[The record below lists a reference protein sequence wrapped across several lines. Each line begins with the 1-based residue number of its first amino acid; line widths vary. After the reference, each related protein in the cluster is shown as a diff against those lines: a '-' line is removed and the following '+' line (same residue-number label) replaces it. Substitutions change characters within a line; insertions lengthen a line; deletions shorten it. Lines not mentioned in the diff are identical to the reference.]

1 MADNIFLTACE
12 KAVNAAAGR
21 PLTDEEMQ
29 SLFNNMDDTIARIKA
44 ENAAISNEGAALQA
58 AEELMK
64 SERLAKAIET
74 QQKLINLRIYK
85 KHSAFLNNTRFG
97 KGEADRPDITLSSI
111 LVGRNEYAAGT
122 RESVAREQE
131 QLSGKYN
138 GGFFHDI
145 DKTGY
150 EKAFSSGE
158 YDLDIARAIDRMG
171 RRESTDGL
179 PKEAIALGKVIMKWN
194 EVTRLDKNRAGAWV
208 GKLAGYI
215 TRQSHDMYKIRAAG
229 YEGWRDFILPRLD
242 DGTFEGIAN
251 REEYLQNV
259 YNNLASGTHLTY
271 KPDSEWLKGFKGG
284 GSNIA
289 KRASQERELIFK
301 PGGDAW
307 FEYNKLYGAGN
318 IRESVIAS
326 LDSAAKTTGLMRV
339 LGTNPEHMFQRL
351 FDDQLQRI
359 KKTNNPAAVAD
370 FNGQF
375 RMLKQQLDEVMGLTN
390 IPGNATLA
398 KMGASIRA
406 VEGMT
411 KLGSA
416 TLSSLNDIG
425 NMSMEM
431 RYQGMNIYEAM
442 SKNLVAKLQGYS
454 SEEKKEILSYMGIGF
469 DAVRNEVISKFSGDT
484 SVPGKIAR
492 LQQKFFKYNLLNWWT
507 ENGRSGAGLIMSNWM
522 ARNAGSEF
530 SKLNP
535 ELRRVLEISGIG
547 EHEWSVF
554 RNMQMDELNG
564 NSHMTPNGVQFIP
577 DHDIEKYLAT
587 QNIKASS
594 AAIANAR
601 ETLAG
606 KLRGYYLDRIQVAM
620 SEPGA
625 RTNALIKFGTVPGT
639 PVGEAV
645 RMMMQFKSFTA
656 SFMQNTLGRE
666 LYGRGYTPAAL
677 GQSKLP
683 ALAKAMF
690 AGNGEWQGFAQLFVW
705 MTAFGY
711 LSMQA
716 KLMAKGQT
724 PRPLDHK
731 SVMAAMAQGGG
742 AGLMGDFLF
751 GEYNRFGGGMAS
763 SLSGPFVGDVDQLRN
778 LYLQARDGDAKAG
791 DFLRFGINHTPFL
804 NLLGVRQ
811 GMDYLIL
818 NRMQEWL
825 SPGSLE
831 RYEQRVQ
838 KDQGNTF
845 MLPPSQFMLGK

>member
-1 MADNIFLTACE
+1 MANEFLTQCE
-12 KAVNAAAGR
+12 MTVNTAAGR
-21 PLTDEEMQ
+21 KLSEHEMESLVRDMNDTTNRILAGNEALTLEE
-29 SLFNNMDDTIARIKA
+29 
-44 ENAAISNEGAALQA
+44 AAMRAAQQLGDREQ
-58 AEELMK
+58 
-64 SERLAKAIET
+64 LAKVIEARNKAI
-74 QQKLINLRIYK
+74 
-85 KHSAFLNNTRFG
+85 NTRIAAQRL
-97 KGEADRPDITLSSI
+97 GELRRTWKDRPDIGLEAI
-111 LVGRNEYAAGT
+111 LVGRNDARTGS
-122 RESVAREQE
+122 RRSVSSEVA
-131 QLSGKYN
+131 QLRGKYHAGIN
-138 GGFFHDI
+138 YDFDQAGLVKFI
-145 DKTGY
+145 
-150 EKAFSSGE
+150 ASGSNDRE
-158 YDLDIARAIDRMG
+158 IADAMWRIG
-171 RRESTDGL
+171 RGQKTDGMT
-179 PKEAIALGKVIMKWN
+179 PQSVSAAKIIMKWQ
-194 EVTRLDKNRAGAWV
+194 ETARVDENRAGAWI
-208 GKLAGYI
+208 GKMPGYI
-215 TRQSHDMYKIRAAG
+215 VRQSHDILKIRAAG
-229 YEGWRDFILPRLD
+229 YESWRNAILPRLD
-242 DGTFEGIAN
+242 DVTFDGITDREGFL
-251 REEYLQNV
+251 RGV
-259 YNNLASGTHLTY
+259 YDGLASGVHLTSE
-271 KPDSEWLKGFKGG
+271 KPDWMNGFKG
-284 GSNIA
+284 SANAA

-359 KKTNNPAAVAD
+359 KKTNDPAAVAD
-370 FNGQF
+370 LNGQF

-406 VEGMT
+406 IEGMT

-535 ELRRVLEISGIG
+535 ELRRVLEISGVG

-564 NSHMTPNGVQFIP
+564 NNHMTPNGVQFIP
-577 DHDIEKYLAT
+577 DPDIEKYLAT
-587 QNIKASS
+587 QNIKASA

-666 LYGRGYTPAAL
+666 LYGRGYTPAVL
-677 GQSKLP
+677 GQSKFP
-683 ALAKAMF
+683 ALAKAIF

-763 SLSGPFVGDVDQLRN
+763 SLAGPFVGDVDQLRN

>member
-1 MADNIFLTACE
+1 
-12 KAVNAAAGR
+12 
-21 PLTDEEMQ
+21 
-29 SLFNNMDDTIARIKA
+29 
-44 ENAAISNEGAALQA
+44 
-58 AEELMK
+58 
-64 SERLAKAIET
+64 
-74 QQKLINLRIYK
+74 
-85 KHSAFLNNTRFG
+85 
-97 KGEADRPDITLSSI
+97 
-111 LVGRNEYAAGT
+111 
-122 RESVAREQE
+122 
-131 QLSGKYN
+131 
-138 GGFFHDI
+138 
-145 DKTGY
+145 
-150 EKAFSSGE
+150 
-158 YDLDIARAIDRMG
+158 
-171 RRESTDGL
+171 
-179 PKEAIALGKVIMKWN
+179 
-194 EVTRLDKNRAGAWV
+194 
-208 GKLAGYI
+208 
-215 TRQSHDMYKIRAAG
+215 
-229 YEGWRDFILPRLD
+229 
-242 DGTFEGIAN
+242 
-251 REEYLQNV
+251 
-259 YNNLASGTHLTY
+259 
-271 KPDSEWLKGFKGG
+271 
-284 GSNIA
+284 
-289 KRASQERELIFK
+289 
-301 PGGDAW
+301 
-307 FEYNKLYGAGN
+307 
-318 IRESVIAS
+318 
-326 LDSAAKTTGLMRV
+326 
-339 LGTNPEHMFQRL
+339 
-351 FDDQLQRI
+351 
-359 KKTNNPAAVAD
+359 
-370 FNGQF
+370 
-375 RMLKQQLDEVMGLTN
+375 
-390 IPGNATLA
+390 
-398 KMGASIRA
+398 
-406 VEGMT
+406 
-411 KLGSA
+411 
-416 TLSSLNDIG
+416 
-425 NMSMEM
+425 
-431 RYQGMNIYEAM
+431 
-442 SKNLVAKLQGYS
+442 
-454 SEEKKEILSYMGIGF
+454 
-469 DAVRNEVISKFSGDT
+469 
-484 SVPGKIAR
+484 
-492 LQQKFFKYNLLNWWT
+492 
-507 ENGRSGAGLIMSNWM
+507 MSNWM

-577 DHDIEKYLAT
+577 NHDIEKYLAT

-677 GQSKLP
+677 GQRKFP

-690 AGNGEWQGFAQLFVW
+690 AGNGEWQGFAQLFIW

-716 KLMAKGQT
+716 KLMVKGQT

-731 SVMAAMAQGGG
+731 SVMAAMVQGGG

-763 SLSGPFVGDVDQLRN
+763 SLAGPFVGDVDQLRN

>member
-1 MADNIFLTACE
+1 MASNIFLTACE
-12 KAVNAAAGR
+12 KVVNTAAGR
-21 PLTDEEMQ
+21 TLSDDEMQ
-29 SLFNNMDDTIARIKA
+29 GLFNSMDDTITRIKA
-44 ENAAISNEGAALQA
+44 ENAALTNEEAALLA
-58 AEELMK
+58 ADALTK
-64 SERLAKAIET
+64 SEKLAKTIET
-74 QQKLINLRIYK
+74 QQKLINLRVYK
-85 KHSAFLNNTRFG
+85 KHSTFLNNTRFG
-97 KGEADRPDITLSSI
+97 KGNADRPDIALSSI

-122 RESVAREQE
+122 RESVAREQG

-145 DKTGY
+145 DATGH
-150 EKAFSSGE
+150 EKAFASGE

-171 RRESTDGL
+171 RGESTSGL
-179 PKEAIALGKVIMKWN
+179 PEEAVALGKVIMKWN

-208 GKLAGYI
+208 GKLPGYI
-215 TRQSHDMYKIRAAG
+215 TRQSHDMYKIRGAG
-229 YEGWRDFILPRLD
+229 YEEWRDFILPRLD
-242 DGTFEGIAN
+242 DSTFEGITN
-251 REEYLQNV
+251 RDEYLQNV
-259 YNNLASGTHLTY
+259 YTNLASGTHLTHR
-271 KPDSEWLKGFKGG
+271 PASEWMKGFKGG
-284 GSNIA
+284 GANIA

-301 PGGDAW
+301 SGGDAW

-359 KKTNNPAAVAD
+359 KNTSDPAAVAD
-370 FNGQF
+370 LNGRF
-375 RMLKQQLDEVMGLTN
+375 RMLKQQLDEVMGLAN

-398 KMGASIRA
+398 HWGAGIRA
-406 VEGMT
+406 VEDMT
-411 KLGSA
+411 KLGGA

-425 NMSMEM
+425 NISMEM
-431 RYQGMNIYEAM
+431 RYQGMNIYEALG
-442 SKNLVAKLQGYS
+442 KNLSAKMQGYS
-454 SEEKKEILSYMGIGF
+454 SEEKKEILRYIGIGF
-469 DAVRNEVISKFSGDT
+469 DTIRNETIARFSGDT
-484 SVPGKIAR
+484 SVPGKLSR
-492 LQQKFFKYNLLNWWT
+492 MQQKFFKYNLLNWWT
-507 ENGRSGAGLIMSNWM
+507 ENGRAGAGLIMSNWM

-530 SKLNP
+530 SKLGS

-547 EHEWSVF
+547 EHEWAVL
-554 RNMQMDELNG
+554 RNMRMDELNG
-564 NSHMTPNGVQFIP
+564 NRHLTPNGVQFIP
-577 DHDIEKYLAT
+577 DTEIEKYLAT
-587 QNIKASS
+587 QNIKPGA

-601 ETLAG
+601 ESLAG

-625 RTNALIKFGTVPGT
+625 RTRALTKFGTLPGT

-666 LYGRGYTPAAL
+666 LFGRGYTPAAL
-677 GQSKLP
+677 GQNKFP

-705 MTAFGY
+705 MTALGY
-711 LSMQA
+711 LSMQV

-724 PRPLDHK
+724 PRPMDHK
-731 SVMAAMAQGGG
+731 TVMAAMAQGGG

-763 SLSGPFVGDVDQLRN
+763 SMAGPFVGDIDQLRN

-838 KDQGNTF
+838 KAQGNTF

>member
-1 MADNIFLTACE
+1 MAENIFLTACE
-12 KAVNAAAGR
+12 KTVNSAAGR
-21 PLTDEEMQ
+21 TLSDDEMQ
-29 SLFNNMDDTIARIKA
+29 ALFNDMDDTIARIKA
-44 ENAAISNEGAALQA
+44 ENASLSNEGAALQA
-58 AEELMK
+58 AEELIK
-64 SERLAKAIET
+64 GEKLAKAIEA

-85 KHSAFLNNTRFG
+85 KHSSFLNNTRY
-97 KGEADRPDITLSSI
+97 GEGQTDRPDISLSAI

-122 RESVAREQE
+122 RESVAREQG
-131 QLSGKYN
+131 QLDGKYN

-145 DKTGY
+145 GKTGF
-150 EKAFSSGE
+150 EKEFASGE

-171 RRESTDGL
+171 RGEAVDGL
-179 PKEAIALGKVIMKWN
+179 TKEAVAIGKVIMKWN

-208 GKLAGYI
+208 GKVLGYI

-242 DGTFEGIAN
+242 EQTFEGVTN
-251 REEYLQNV
+251 RNEFLQNV

-271 KPDSEWLKGFKGG
+271 KPASEWLKGFKGG

-301 PGGDAW
+301 SGGDAW

-318 IRESVIAS
+318 IREAVISS
-326 LDSAAKTTGLMRV
+326 LDNAAKTTGLMRV

-359 KKTNNPAAVAD
+359 KKTNNPAALAD
-370 FNGQF
+370 LNGKF
-375 RMLKQQLDEVMGLTN
+375 REVKQQLDEVMGLTN
-390 IPGNATLA
+390 IPGNATMA
-398 KMGASIRA
+398 QWGAGIRA

-411 KLGSA
+411 KLGGA
-416 TLSSLNDIG
+416 TISSLNDIG
-425 NMSMEM
+425 NISMEM
-431 RYQGMNIYEAM
+431 RYQGMNLYEALG
-442 SKNLVAKLQGYS
+442 KNLSSKLQGYS
-454 SEEKKEILSYMGIGF
+454 SDEKKEILSYLGIGF
-469 DAVRNEVISKFSGDT
+469 DSIRNETIAKFSGDT
-484 SVPGKIAR
+484 SVPGKLSR

-530 SKLNP
+530 SKLNTD
-535 ELRRVLEISGIG
+535 LRRVLEVSGIN
-547 EHEWSVF
+547 EHEWNVF
-554 RNMQMDELNG
+554 RNMRMDELNG
-564 NSHMTPNGVQFIP
+564 NHHMTPNGVQFIP
-577 DHDIEKYLAT
+577 DVEIEKYLAT
-587 QNIKASS
+587 QNIKPSAAAISS
-594 AAIANAR
+594 AK
-601 ETLAG
+601 ESLAG

-620 SEPGA
+620 SEPDA
-625 RTNALIKFGTVPGT
+625 RTRALTKFGTVPGT
-639 PVGEAV
+639 PIGEAV

-656 SFMQNTLGRE
+656 SFMQNTIGRE

-677 GQSKLP
+677 GQSKFP

-705 MTAFGY
+705 MTALGY

-716 KLMAKGQT
+716 KLMMKGQT

-742 AGLMGDFLF
+742 AGLMGDFFF

-763 SLSGPFVGDVDQLRN
+763 SLAGPFVGDIDQLRN

-804 NLLGVRQ
+804 NLIGVRQ

-825 SPGSLE
+825 SPGSLHK
-831 RYEQRVQ
+831 YEQRVQ
-838 KDQGNTF
+838 KEQGNTF
-845 MLPPSQFMLGK
+845 LLPPSQFMLGQ

>member
-1 MADNIFLTACE
+1 M
-12 KAVNAAAGR
+12 
-21 PLTDEEMQ
+21 
-29 SLFNNMDDTIARIKA
+29 
-44 ENAAISNEGAALQA
+44 
-58 AEELMK
+58 
-64 SERLAKAIET
+64 
-74 QQKLINLRIYK
+74 
-85 KHSAFLNNTRFG
+85 
-97 KGEADRPDITLSSI
+97 
-111 LVGRNEYAAGT
+111 
-122 RESVAREQE
+122 
-131 QLSGKYN
+131 
-138 GGFFHDI
+138 
-145 DKTGY
+145 
-150 EKAFSSGE
+150 
-158 YDLDIARAIDRMG
+158 
-171 RRESTDGL
+171 
-179 PKEAIALGKVIMKWN
+179 
-194 EVTRLDKNRAGAWV
+194 
-208 GKLAGYI
+208 
-215 TRQSHDMYKIRAAG
+215 
-229 YEGWRDFILPRLD
+229 
-242 DGTFEGIAN
+242 
-251 REEYLQNV
+251 
-259 YNNLASGTHLTY
+259 
-271 KPDSEWLKGFKGG
+271 
-284 GSNIA
+284 
-289 KRASQERELIFK
+289 
-301 PGGDAW
+301 
-307 FEYNKLYGAGN
+307 
-318 IRESVIAS
+318 
-326 LDSAAKTTGLMRV
+326 
-339 LGTNPEHMFQRL
+339 
-351 FDDQLQRI
+351 
-359 KKTNNPAAVAD
+359 
-370 FNGQF
+370 
-375 RMLKQQLDEVMGLTN
+375 
-390 IPGNATLA
+390 
-398 KMGASIRA
+398 
-406 VEGMT
+406 
-411 KLGSA
+411 
-416 TLSSLNDIG
+416 
-425 NMSMEM
+425 
-431 RYQGMNIYEAM
+431 
-442 SKNLVAKLQGYS
+442 
-454 SEEKKEILSYMGIGF
+454 
-469 DAVRNEVISKFSGDT
+469 RNEVISKFSGDT

-530 SKLNP
+530 SKLNS

-577 DHDIEKYLAT
+577 DPDIEKYLAT
-587 QNIKASS
+587 QNIKASA

-677 GQSKLP
+677 GQSKFP
-683 ALAKAMF
+683 ALAKAIF

-763 SLSGPFVGDVDQLRN
+763 SLAGPFVGDVDQLRN

>member
-1 MADNIFLTACE
+1 MASNIFLTACE
-12 KAVNAAAGR
+12 KIVNTAAGR
-21 PLTDEEMQ
+21 TLSDDEMQ
-29 SLFNNMDDTIARIKA
+29 GLFNSMDDTITRIKA
-44 ENAAISNEGAALQA
+44 ENAALTNEEAALLA
-58 AEELMK
+58 ADELTK
-64 SERLAKAIET
+64 AEKLAKTIET
-74 QQKLINLRIYK
+74 QQKLINLRVYK

-97 KGEADRPDITLSSI
+97 KGNADRPDIALSSI

-122 RESVAREQE
+122 RESVAREQG

-145 DKTGY
+145 DASGY
-150 EKAFSSGE
+150 EKAFASGE

-171 RRESTDGL
+171 RGESTSGL
-179 PKEAIALGKVIMKWN
+179 PKEAVALGKVIMKWN
-194 EVTRLDKNRAGAWV
+194 EVTRLDKNRSGAWV
-208 GKLAGYI
+208 GKLPGYI
-215 TRQSHDMYKIRAAG
+215 TRQSHDMYKIRGAG
-229 YEGWRDFILPRLD
+229 YEEWRDFIFPRLD
-242 DGTFEGIAN
+242 DSTFEGITN
-251 REEYLQNV
+251 RDEYLQNV
-259 YNNLASGTHLTY
+259 YTNLASGTHLTY
-271 KPDSEWLKGFKGG
+271 RPASEWMKGFKGG
-284 GSNIA
+284 GANIA

-301 PGGDAW
+301 SGGDAW
-307 FEYNKLYGAGN
+307 FEYNKLYGTGN

-359 KKTNNPAAVAD
+359 KNTSDPAAVAD
-370 FNGQF
+370 LNGRF
-375 RMLKQQLDEVMGLTN
+375 PMLKQQLDEVMGLTN

-398 KMGASIRA
+398 HWGAGIRA
-406 VEGMT
+406 VEDMT
-411 KLGSA
+411 KLGGA
-416 TLSSLNDIG
+416 TLSSLNDIS
-425 NMSMEM
+425 NISMEM
-431 RYQGMNIYEAM
+431 RYQGMNIYEALG
-442 SKNLVAKLQGYS
+442 KNLSAKMQGYS
-454 SEEKKEILSYMGIGF
+454 SEEKKEILRYIGIGF
-469 DAVRNEVISKFSGDT
+469 DTIRNETIARFSGDT
-484 SVPGKIAR
+484 SVPGKLSR
-492 LQQKFFKYNLLNWWT
+492 MQQKFFKYNLLNWWT
-507 ENGRSGAGLIMSNWM
+507 ENGRAGAGLIMSNWM

-530 SKLNP
+530 SKLGS

-547 EHEWSVF
+547 EHEWAVL
-554 RNMQMDELNG
+554 RNMRMDELNG
-564 NSHMTPNGVQFIP
+564 NRHLTPNGVQFIP
-577 DHDIEKYLAT
+577 DTEIEKYLAT
-587 QNIKASS
+587 QNIKPGA

-601 ETLAG
+601 ESLAG

-625 RTNALIKFGTVPGT
+625 RTRALTKFGTLPGT

-666 LYGRGYTPAAL
+666 LFGRGYTPAAL
-677 GQSKLP
+677 GQNKFP

-705 MTAFGY
+705 MTALGY
-711 LSMQA
+711 LSMQV

-724 PRPLDHK
+724 PRPMDHK
-731 SVMAAMAQGGG
+731 TVMAAMAQGGG

-763 SLSGPFVGDVDQLRN
+763 SMAGPFVGDIDQLRN

-838 KDQGNTF
+838 KAQGNTF